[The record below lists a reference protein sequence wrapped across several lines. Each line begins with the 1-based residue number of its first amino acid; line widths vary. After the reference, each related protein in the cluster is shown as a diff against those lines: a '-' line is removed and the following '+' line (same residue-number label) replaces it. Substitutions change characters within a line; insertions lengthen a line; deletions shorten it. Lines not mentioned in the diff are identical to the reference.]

1 MAGYRPM
8 VMRLI
13 LGLLL
18 TLTLLAGCGEDTAV
32 DPAANG
38 SGQSS
43 PSGSSSSTPGSA
55 PSSGPVD
62 FTRIAVVTETNVG
75 GQVDEKAVDLT
86 DEAAFSA
93 FTAQF
98 EDSRMEDRLRAAVE
112 EADVAEGQSLVGAVV
127 AVGCLPPAEI
137 EVELTD
143 AGLMVTGVPAK
154 REATIDCFAAVTSV
168 AVVAVDAS
176 LL

>member
-1 MAGYRPM
+1 M

-18 TLTLLAGCGEDTAV
+18 ILTLLAGCGEDTAV
-32 DPAANG
+32 DPAG
-38 SGQSS
+38 ESS
-43 PSGSSSSTPGSA
+43 PSGSSSSTPSSTSSSA
-55 PSSGPVD
+55 PSNGPVD
-62 FTRIAVVTETNVG
+62 FTEVAVVTQTNVG
-75 GQVDEKAVDLT
+75 GEVDEQAVDLT

-98 EDSRMEDRLRAAVE
+98 EDSRMEDELRTAVAG
-112 EADVAEGQSLVGAVV
+112 ADVAEGQTVVGAVV
-127 AVGCLPPAEI
+127 AVGCLPPAKVS
-137 EVELTD
+137 VELTD
-143 AGLMVTGVPAK
+143 AGLMVTGVPDK